1 MMLDLLILS
10 HIILIG
16 LKLAGVIKCS
26 WLKVI
31 FLPLLSIF
39 VWFILNV
46 IIGAG
51 AFGVLALLEFLDI
64 ADF

>member
-1 MMLDLLILS
+1 MMLDLFIVCQ
-10 HIILIG
+10 IVFIG

-26 WLKVI
+26 WWKVI

-46 IIGAG
+46 IIVAG
-51 AFGVLALLEFLDI
+51 AFGVLELLEV